1 MKVNLLYAECDFD
14 TATEPT
20 SGSVDLIQDLGLD
33 TVFAAMANGDRFL
46 FEVARRVL
54 LSSLHDPANIV
65 YRQQVLDD
73 CLKRP
78 EAVRELYAIAVAAIE
93 GEKQIWGFHSRQP
106 SGILRRSRDALEHF
120 VYLLKKLRQITGEQE
135 GQFRSEGLQRL
146 CRTLEAELDD
156 QYFQRLD
163 QHLKRLK
170 FDGGLLM
177 SAELGGGNKG
187 VDYSLRT
194 PGARKPRWTERVG
207 LGPRTA
213 YSFEISPRDIAGIRA
228 LSELSDAGINPVANA
243 VAQSADH
250 IRSFFTVLRFELGF
264 YVGCL
269 NLNGRLLEREEPV
282 CFPIPTLWD
291 PPSLGSRGLYDIG
304 LALRLGDRVVGN
316 DVEADGKTL
325 LMITGANSGGKST
338 FLRGIGLAQVMMQC
352 GMFVGAESFRGS
364 VCDHLFTHFIRE
376 EDRSMTSGR
385 LDEELDRMNVIADR
399 ITPGSLI
406 LFNES
411 FAATNEREGS
421 EIARQIIRALL
432 ESGIRVFFVTHL
444 FDLAE
449 SFYSQALATARFVR
463 AERKSDGSRTYR
475 LLEGGPLPTSY
486 GEDLYQR
493 LIGLTAEAAKNGS
506 DTVSATQGLA
516 ST

>member
-1 MKVNLLYAECDFD
+1 MKVNLLYADRDFD
-14 TATEPT
+14 TGSEPA
-20 SGSVDLIQDLGLD
+20 SGSEDLIQDLGLD
-33 TVFAAMANGDRFL
+33 TVFGAMASGDRFI

-54 LSSLHDPANIV
+54 LSCLGDPAMII
-65 YRQQVLDD
+65 YRQKVLDD
-73 CLKRP
+73 CLNQP
-78 EAVRELYAIAVAAIE
+78 QAMRELYAIAVAAVE
-93 GEKQIWGFHSRQP
+93 GEKQIWGFYSRHP

-120 VYLLKKLRQITGEQE
+120 VYLLKKLRQITGEQA
-135 GQFRSEGLQRL
+135 GQFRSKGLQRL
-146 CRTLEAELDD
+146 CRTLETELND

-163 QHLKRLK
+163 QHLKQLK

-177 SAELGGGNKG
+177 SAELGRGNKG

-194 PGARKPRWTERVG
+194 PGARNVSWTERLG

-213 YSFEISPRDIAGIRA
+213 YSFEISPRDIAGLRA

-269 NLNGRLLEREEPV
+269 NLSRRLAETEEPT

-291 PPSLGSRGLYDIG
+291 PPSLGSRALYDVG
-304 LALRLGDRVVGN
+304 LALRVGDRTVGN

-338 FLRGIGLAQVMMQC
+338 FLRSIGLAQLMMQS

-364 VCDHLFTHFIRE
+364 VCDQLFTHFIRE

-385 LDEELDRMNVIADR
+385 LDEELDRMSVIADR

-432 ESGIRVFFVTHL
+432 ESGIRVCFVTHL

-449 SFYSQALATARFVR
+449 SFYSQALPAALFVR
-463 AERKSDGSRTYR
+463 AERRSDGSRTYR
-475 LLEGGPLPTSY
+475 LIEGGPLPTSY
-486 GEDLYQR
+486 GEDLYRR
-493 LIGLTAEAAKNGS
+493 LLGSTAAAVADGS
-506 DTVSATQGLA
+506 ESVGVT
-516 ST
+516 